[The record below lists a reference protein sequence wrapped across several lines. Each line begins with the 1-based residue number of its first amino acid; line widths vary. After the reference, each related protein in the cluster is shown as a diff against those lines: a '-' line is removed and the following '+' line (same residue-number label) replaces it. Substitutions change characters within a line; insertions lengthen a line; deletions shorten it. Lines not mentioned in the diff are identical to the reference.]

1 MKKISIVSI
10 TAHIITNIIKK
21 INFVKFFICLLR
33 KKETWASGAHGKK
46 K

>member
-10 TAHIITNIIKK
+10 TAHIITKLKK
-21 INFVKFFICLLR
+21 NNFVKFFICLLR